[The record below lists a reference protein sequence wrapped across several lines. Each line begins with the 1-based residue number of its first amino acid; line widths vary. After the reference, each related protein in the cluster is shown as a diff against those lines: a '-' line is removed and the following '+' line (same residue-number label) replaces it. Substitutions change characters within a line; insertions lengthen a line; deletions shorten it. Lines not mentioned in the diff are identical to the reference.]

1 LGKLHFGEGSRSAAI
16 IGDFAGAGARRRSR
30 ERQPFRSCKAPP
42 PPTGLLGRPPP
53 DKFRVLQKTQQRT
66 LGIMANDQVDKSAEI
81 YVKVAG
87 MLLVVLLAYG
97 AASLAGFIR

>member
-1 LGKLHFGEGSRSAAI
+1 
-16 IGDFAGAGARRRSR
+16 
-30 ERQPFRSCKAPP
+30 
-42 PPTGLLGRPPP
+42 
-53 DKFRVLQKTQQRT
+53 
-66 LGIMANDQVDKSAEI
+66 MANDQVDKSAEI